1 MRCWACSEMIE
12 PTDEVNTLPIIST
25 PVHRACYVRVT
36 GSEPPASD
44 CLASWCTRFREAA

>member
-36 GSEPPASD
+36 GTEPPVSD
-44 CLASWCTRFREAA
+44 CLSAWCTRLREAA